1 MRFLTLAAA
10 LITLSACA
18 AGPDEERPRATNQA
32 TSQTAATT
40 NHATTDR
47 TPAGQSAKIKVTA
60 PQLLGQN
67 DAWLVAH
74 LGHPTFKRA
83 DRVAN
88 LWQYKNHHCML
99 NVFLYADETDTAA
112 PKRILHFDAR
122 DTNGHNTDR
131 ERCLNVLQ
139 D

>member
-1 MRFLTLAAA
+1 VRFLTLAAA

-18 AGPDEERPRATNQA
+18 AGPDEERPRTAA
-32 TSQTAATT
+32 QTATTT
-40 NHATTDR
+40 NRATTDR
-47 TPAGQSAKIKVTA
+47 APAGQAAKIKVTA
-60 PQLLGQN
+60 QHLLGQN

-74 LGHPTFKRA
+74 LGHPAFKRA

-88 LWQYKNHHCML
+88 IWQYKNHHCML
-99 NVFLYADETDTAA
+99 NVFLYADENNAAA

-122 DTNGHNTDR
+122 DSNGHNTDR
-131 ERCLNVLQ
+131 EQCLSMLQ